1 MRKQGRFRLGLLAC
15 LVTALTVA
23 YGQEKNAKP
32 DADTAEGPAV
42 GQPAPDFEL
51 PWADQAAIHTAKNEW
66 VKLSALRG
74 SNVILAFYVA
84 DWTGG

>member
-1 MRKQGRFRLGLLAC
+1 MKMKASGLIRFLQC
-15 LVTALTVA
+15 LVILVACA
-23 YGQEKNAKP
+23 YGQEKKDAKP
-32 DADTAEGPAV
+32 SESTEGPQV

-51 PWADQAAIHTAKNEW
+51 PWADQAGVHTTKNEW

>member
-1 MRKQGRFRLGLLAC
+1 MKRKGSGLLRFLLC
-15 LVTALTVA
+15 FVILVASA
-23 YGQEKNAKP
+23 YGQEKK
-32 DADTAEGPAV
+32 DTGPANSNEGPQV

-51 PWADQAAIHTAKNEW
+51 PWADQAGVHTAKNEW
-66 VKLSALRG
+66 VKLSALKG